1 MGKLKS
7 MIMEVREMTFAGLNE
22 EEIAS
27 RLNLAVDIVEE
38 MVDFIHDMEFNYPY
52 DQPEYADL

>member
-27 RLNLAVDIVEE
+27 RLDLAVDIVEE

-52 DQPEYADL
+52 DEPEYADL

>member
-27 RLNLAVDIVEE
+27 RLGLAVDIVEE

-52 DQPEYADL
+52 NEPEYADL

>member
-22 EEIAS
+22 EEIAC

-52 DQPEYADL
+52 DEPEYADL